1 MWETCR
7 HQGKMDLPTYPQPL
21 LLLLLL
27 LLIINNIY
35 TKRGYRMKFEIMRD
49 KLLDGLSDV
58 MKAIS
63 QKVAIPILTGIKI
76 EVNENGVTLT
86 GSDSDITICTFI
98 PAEDNGEQIIRVVE
112 KGSIVLQAKVFSEIV
127 RKLPTNQVIIEVA
140 NGLQTHIQSGKSEF
154 RLIGLDPED
163 YPVLPEVKDD
173 YLFSLPAD
181 LMKSII
187 RETVFAVSQQETR
200 PVLTGVLWEAKDGGL
215 ACIATD
221 SHRLARRLTIPEE
234 MPEVPFSV
242 VIPGKSLQ
250 ELNKILPDNG
260 ELVDIVIA
268 DQQVLFKT
276 RGVLFYS
283 RLLEGNYPDTSR
295 LIPLEYKTSVTVN
308 GRLLLQAIDRASLLA
323 REERNNIVRFSANE
337 GQVIEISS
345 NSPEVGK
352 VEELVEAIGVTGEE
366 LNISFSAKY
375 MMDALKAIDG
385 QDVTIQ
391 FTGAMRPFILKS
403 VDDDSILQLILPVR
417 TY

>member
-1 MWETCR
+1 MENVWASRENRLT
-7 HQGKMDLPTYPQPL
+7 HISTAPTTITTT
-21 LLLLLL
+21 
-27 LLIINNIY
+27 LLITNTIY
-35 TKRGYRMKFEIMRD
+35 IKRGYKMKFEIMRD

-76 EVNENGVTLT
+76 EVDEKGMTLT

-98 PAEDNGEQIIRVVE
+98 PAEDNGEQIIRVAE

-127 RKLPTNQVIIEVA
+127 RKLPTNEVIIEVV

-154 RLIGLDPED
+154 HLIGLDPED

-200 PVLTGVLWEAKDGGL
+200 PVLTGVLWEAKNGGL

-337 GQVIEISS
+337 GKVIEISS

-385 QDVTIQ
+385 QDITIQ